1 MSGYDNSDMGPT
13 FVEEEPDYAQAG
25 MRSGMGS
32 ETSIFVSMISNN
44 LCFNCL
50 QIYFICQ
57 NLHHFQF
64 HLTSLALK
72 EEMFHVKLKIKTP
85 YCN

>member
-44 LCFNCL
+44 LC
-50 QIYFICQ
+50 
-57 NLHHFQF
+57 
-64 HLTSLALK
+64 
-72 EEMFHVKLKIKTP
+72 
-85 YCN
+85 